1 MSKVEVKPPLVLTLS
16 KRSKPFPLV
25 RCKNLIEGEQNM
37 KNIVKT
43 TAYIIVM
50 AVLVGAFVVMSL
62 LMAKAQ
68 IPVRPF

>member
-1 MSKVEVKPPLVLTLS
+1 MEVEPPLVLTLS
-16 KRSKPFPLV
+16 KRSKTFPLV
-25 RCKNLIEGEQNM
+25 RCENLIKGEQNM
-37 KNIVKT
+37 KNFVKI
-43 TAYIIVM
+43 TAYIVVM

>member
-1 MSKVEVKPPLVLTLS
+1 
-16 KRSKPFPLV
+16 
-25 RCKNLIEGEQNM
+25 M
-37 KNIVKT
+37 KNFVKT